1 MDKEIKY
8 KELLERW
15 FNENESKEDI
25 HVLYEQLKDENRL
38 LELIAALEDK
48 YDKMPYGNYSGNKA
62 SKVVEAILTVYPLE
76 KENAKIFSVR
86 NTHFLYKCSL
96 VAASVILFLSIG
108 IYYWTANKK
117 TKQPSNLVSTAK
129 DIAPGKNGAIL
140 MLANGSRIVLDSLG
154 NGVVANQ
161 NGVQLKLN
169 NHQLAYDP
177 TGKTVSAIVYN
188 VISTPKGR
196 QFSIVL
202 PDGTKVWLNSASS
215 LRFPTEFDGAERK
228 VELKGEAYFEVAK
241 NAKMPF
247 KLNVNNTAEI
257 EVLGTHFN
265 VNAYENEK
273 KLITTL
279 LEGSVHMYQIAKGVD
294 LPLSKRGVILKPGQ
308 QAFVTDSQQ
317 VQSEITVVS
326 DADIDKAM
334 AWKNG
339 LFNFEGAT
347 IEDVMKQLERWY
359 DVTVKYEGA
368 IPERELQGK
377 LPRNLK
383 LSQVLKILDEMDI
396 KVKLEGRVLIVD

>member
-15 FNENESKEDI
+15 FNENESNEDI
-25 HVLYEQLKDENRL
+25 HVLYEQLNDEHRL
-38 LELIAALEDK
+38 LELIAALEDR
-48 YDKMPYGNYSGNKA
+48 YDKMPYENYSGNKT
-62 SKVVEAILTVYPLE
+62 SKVVQAILTVYPLE
-76 KENAKIFSVR
+76 KENAKISPVH
-86 NTHFLYKCSL
+86 NTHFLYKCGL

-108 IYYWTANKK
+108 IYYWTGNKK
-117 TKQPSNLVSTAK
+117 TKQLSNLVSTAK

-140 MLANGSRIVLDSLG
+140 ILANGSHIVLDSLN

-169 NHQLAYDP
+169 NHQLAYNP
-177 TGKTVSAIVYN
+177 TGKTVSDISYN
-188 VISTPKGR
+188 LISTPKGR

-215 LRFPTEFDGAERK
+215 LRFPTEFIGTERK

-247 KLNVNNTAEI
+247 KLNVNNKAEI

-273 KLITTL
+273 KLTTTL

-294 LPLSKRGVILKPGQ
+294 LPLPARGVVLKPGQ

-317 VQSEITVVS
+317 MQSVITVVS
-326 DADIDKAM
+326 DADVNKAM
-334 AWKNG
+334 AWRNG

-368 IPERELQGK
+368 VPEREFQGK

-396 KVKLEGRVLIVD
+396 KVTLEGRVLIVD